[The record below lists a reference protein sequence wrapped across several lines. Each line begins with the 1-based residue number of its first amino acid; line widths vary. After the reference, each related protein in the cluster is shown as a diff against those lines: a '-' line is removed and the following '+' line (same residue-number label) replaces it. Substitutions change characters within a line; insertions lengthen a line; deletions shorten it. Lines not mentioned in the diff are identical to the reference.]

1 MKNLFIIFS
10 LAFLVGC
17 ASSSTQ
23 YYEAVQK
30 AAEANA
36 KASQA
41 KFDALATIASAGDGQ
56 AASAAVMALAMSSTP
71 TVQPVPQQ
79 SEAIQW
85 ASILATPVTSL
96 GMMWMQADSAKTM
109 AQYNAQVDL
118 ARVAATSADNQAL
131 YGSFVNANA
140 ITGDVATAGLNAVG
154 NVDYTPFVDG
164 MVALGTTGMGS
175 LVDLG
180 TAGFDAN
187 TDIATVG
194 FNTVDSVATT
204 GFNTVDSVATTG
216 FNTVDSVAT
225 TGFNTVDSVATTGF
239 NTVDSVATTGFNTV
253 GLVSLAGFNTVDSVA
268 TTGFNTVD
276 STVTTG
282 FNTVDSLT
290 TTSYGTIDSITNA
303 SITNLTN
310 LGVFGLDTLYKGYGN
325 WLDFSM
331 DSNDNF
337 KEIIMSNGC
346 KITTDADGKLIV
358 TCN

>member
-164 MVALGTTGMGS
+164 MVALGTTGMGN

-180 TAGFDAN
+180 TAGFTAN
-187 TDIATVG
+187 TDIAT
-194 FNTVDSVATT
+194 A

-276 STVTTG
+276 SAVTTG

-290 TTSYGTIDSITNA
+290 TTSYGTIDSITNS

-325 WLDFSM
+325 WLNFSM

-346 KITTDADGKLIV
+346 KITTDADGKLV
-358 TCN
+358 VNCN